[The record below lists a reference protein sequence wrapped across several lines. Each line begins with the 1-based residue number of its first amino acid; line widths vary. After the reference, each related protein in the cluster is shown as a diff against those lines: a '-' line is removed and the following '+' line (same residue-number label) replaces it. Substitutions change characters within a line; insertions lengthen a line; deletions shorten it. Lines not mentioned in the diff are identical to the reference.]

1 MGKEKKDNEKTK
13 PVEKLIRFAKSSAVL
28 FSDYE
33 RNSYAEIFIKGHK
46 EIYPINSILF
56 RDWLLSKF
64 YYETH
69 TAPSNSALD
78 EALKTISAVAQYDG
92 EKKEVYLRVA
102 QPEENKI
109 YIDLCNDDWQVIE
122 VSMHGWKVIDDS
134 PVPFVRT
141 ENMKAF
147 NKPISNGN
155 INLLLKH
162 FNINKDDLPLL
173 VGWLIMS
180 LQAGSGAYPV
190 LILNGNAGTGK
201 TTASRMLRRLV
212 DPNKIEI
219 ASKPKIEDLRVMGS
233 RYHLFSF
240 DNLSGISPSFSDSI
254 CKFATGD
261 NQSVRKLYTT
271 NDELTIS
278 IKKPCLMNGID
289 EIAKRGDLVSR
300 SVKLNLNKIHHR
312 KTERQVWDDF
322 IKDTPSILG
331 ALMDGLVSVIRHL
344 HTISID
350 DVSRMADFCQIAT
363 AASNAYEW
371 DEKLF
376 MDRYKANIKNTY
388 IDSMES
394 SQFGNAI
401 MNMFEKKIYFKG
413 TPMKL
418 LKELEDMGYVS
429 DKVIRSQSWVT
440 TSKGV
445 VSQLDRLSGSMEI
458 IGIEYEKSRDR
469 TNKTIIRLERYDR
482 EFEEIIEKSA

>member
-1 MGKEKKDNEKTK
+1 MNKNLIEDETNEK
-13 PVEKLIRFAKSSAVL
+13 PVEKIIGYARKSAVL
-28 FSDYE
+28 FSDFE
-33 RNSYAEIFIKGHK
+33 RNSYAEISINGHK
-46 EIYPINSILF
+46 EIYPIYSISF
-56 RDWLLSKF
+56 RDWLLKQF

-78 EALKTISAVAQYDG
+78 NAIQTINAIAQHDG
-92 EKKEVYLRVA
+92 EKKEVYLRIA
-102 QPEENKI
+102 QPEKNKI

-134 PVPFVRT
+134 PVPFIRT
-141 ENMKAF
+141 ENMKPF
-147 NKPISNGN
+147 SKPINNGD

-162 FNINKDDLPLL
+162 FNINKKDLPLL

-180 LQAGSGAYPV
+180 LQAGPGAYPV
-190 LILNGNAGTGK
+190 MIINGNAGTGK
-201 TTASRMLRRLV
+201 TTASRMLRKLI
-212 DPNKIEI
+212 DPNKIETS
-219 ASKPKIEDLRVMGS
+219 SKPKIEDLRVMGN

-278 IKKPCLMNGID
+278 IKKPCLMNCID

-312 KTERQVWDDF
+312 KTESQVWNDFNDD
-322 IKDTPSILG
+322 IPSILG
-331 ALMDGLVSVIRHL
+331 ALMDGLVSSIL
-344 HTISID
+344 YLPAITID

-363 AASNAYEW
+363 AATRAYGWNEN
-371 DEKLF
+371 LF
-376 MDRYKANIKNTY
+376 MEQYKANIESTY

-401 MNMFEKKIYFKG
+401 MKMFETKIYFKG
-413 TPMKL
+413 TPMQL
-418 LKELEDMGYVS
+418 LEKLEDMNCVS
-429 DKVIRSQSWVT
+429 DKVMRSKSWVT
-440 TSKGV
+440 TAKGV
-445 VSQLDRLSGSMEI
+445 VGQLDRFSASMEVL
-458 IGIEYEKSRDR
+458 GIEYEKYRDR
-469 TNKTIIRLERYDR
+469 TNKTIIRLEKHDR
-482 EFEEIIEKSA
+482 EFEEITE